1 MKQQLVNQT
10 KGTGFFL
17 SAWQIMGFSSLMET
31 LIYFKTTSNMLQ
43 EQILEIFCSPP
54 PIPILKVEKC
64 IWFKIAQLIRYCSKC
79 FVSLLFVG
87 GMILYYH

>member
-54 PIPILKVEKC
+54 PYPNSQSGKMHLV
-64 IWFKIAQLIRYCSKC
+64 QDST
-79 FVSLLFVG
+79 VN
-87 GMILYYH
+87 

>member
-10 KGTGFFL
+10 KGTGFFFL

-43 EQILEIFCSPP
+43 EQILEIFCSTPP
-54 PIPILKVEKC
+54 YPNSQSGKMHLV
-64 IWFKIAQLIRYCSKC
+64 QDST
-79 FVSLLFVG
+79 VN
-87 GMILYYH
+87 